1 MCALN
6 RDASMLS
13 GIFPRL
19 LGLTLATVLPFTALL
34 GGLLWDQR
42 RQDHLAAQRS
52 VLGATQAIA
61 AQVDAQFNRFETLL
75 AGLSQGLTIDTA
87 DITQNDAR
95 LRRLKAELP
104 PIVSNIFLYSPVG
117 DNIGTSQDG
126 SVQRLPAHERS
137 YVRQA
142 VTAARMT
149 VGDLV
154 MGRLNNRW
162 TIGLAR
168 PVFDESRRVKGVLLI
183 GIHMAVFQ
191 EALKLHDLPAGSVVK
206 VVNEN
211 GVIVARSLDAD
222 SWIGRK
228 AASDIDPAAGQAP
241 DGGNP
246 TARWAD
252 GVTRITAT
260 ARTPR
265 APWPV

>member
-1 MCALN
+1 
-6 RDASMLS
+6 MLS

-34 GGLLWDQR
+34 GGLLWDQW

-87 DITQNDAR
+87 DIAQNDAR

-117 DNIGTSQDG
+117 DNIGTSQEG

-137 YVRQA
+137 HVRQA

-149 VGDLV
+149 VGDLA
-154 MGRLNNRW
+154 MGRLTNRW
-162 TIGLAR
+162 IIGLAR
-168 PVFDESRRVKGVLLI
+168 PVFDESRNVKGVLLI
-183 GIHMAVFQ
+183 GIHMTVFQ
-191 EALKLHDLPAGSVVK
+191 SGQPGWHHRCPQSRCGF
-206 VVNEN
+206 
-211 GVIVARSLDAD
+211 LDQPQ
-222 SWIGRK
+222 GHF
-228 AASDIDPAAGQAP
+228 
-241 DGGNP
+241 
-246 TARWAD
+246 
-252 GVTRITAT
+252 
-260 ARTPR
+260 
-265 APWPV
+265 